1 MSERIPYWS
10 VPKTDWTKD
19 DKFNISDYN
28 RIKNNLEYVRAIAI
42 TLYLSFDL
50 EDMGEDKELF
60 TDYFYASEFN
70 TIEQNLELLNQKVF
84 TQDIGKTTT
93 FYDNG
98 VFIQYNELN
107 RIESAILKIWDMLLR
122 QSTSRERLSF
132 RLGDMKGIKV

>member
-98 VFIQYNELN
+98 VFIQYDELN

-132 RLGDMKGIKV
+132 RLGNMKGIKI

>member
-1 MSERIPYWS
+1 MSERIPYWN

-98 VFIQYNELN
+98 VFIQYDELN

-132 RLGDMKGIKV
+132 RLGNMKGIKI